1 MPTKSPALPSV
12 SLDFFVDLRVLRFV
26 GFLTLR
32 AADCRDV
39 NPWDLLN
46 VSSTLESIVP
56 SRSSSSSIV
65 SSQALYPAHRHLYQH
80 THVPFLSGAHVL
92 ATIAFRFCKADDD
105 EDDDDDD
112 DVDAGS
118 DGGGGAAADD
128 DEDDDDDDDVDAGS
142 DGGGGAAVDDDDD
155 DDGGDLDDVPDDDG
169 GGGAAADDDD
179 GDGGD
184 LDDVPDDDVFFFP
197 CEAFPPN
204 TWPSFVWE
212 SFSMTGGHRK
222 FDRFAPI
229 AAFLSLNKHSSGV
242 LWYMGI
248 AFQNVHLPQ
257 YVPFVL
263 LSLLIM
269 SNVLY
274 SVVVCPLI
282 CFILT
287 IPPS

>member
-39 NPWDLLN
+39 NPWDFLN

-56 SRSSSSSIV
+56 NRSSSSSIV
-65 SSQALYPAHRHLYQH
+65 SWQALYPAHRHLYQH
-80 THVPFLSGAHVL
+80 THVPFSSGAHVL
-92 ATIAFRFCKADDD
+92 ATIAFRFCK
-105 EDDDDDD
+105 
-112 DVDAGS
+112 
-118 DGGGGAAADD
+118 ADD

-212 SFSMTGGHRK
+212 SFSMTGGQRK
-222 FDRFAPI
+222 FDRFAPT